1 MNETRFDTLARTAAR
16 RTGRR
21 DAIKALVGA
30 GLGLAVTSAGWDRT
44 RGLLTGPPAA
54 GAAEQQAA
62 ICDPAPGGLSELVDN
77 ARWAETFVASTG
89 GKLSR
94 VQFIVVKGT
103 NTTGDYLVRLLAVD
117 ANGTE
122 GKPTN
127 KVLAKA
133 TIRNANVPAGNAVTV
148 SAHFKKRKTVTLKA
162 GKRYAVS
169 VSRPGGDGIA
179 VLTALNGCS
188 DNRLYHSDTQTAPF
202 TESSNLDMLVAIFVG
217 F

>member
-1 MNETRFDTLARTAAR
+1 MDESRFDTLARTAAQR
-16 RTGRR
+16 AGRR

-30 GLGLAVTSAGWDRT
+30 GLGLALTSAGWDRT
-44 RGLLTGPPAA
+44 RGLLTGPPLA
-54 GAAEQQAA
+54 GAAEQQTA
-62 ICDPAPGGLSELVDN
+62 ICYPPPGGLSELLNN

-94 VQFIVVKGT
+94 VQFFVVKGA

-117 ANGTE
+117 GNGTDA
-122 GKPTN
+122 KPTN
-127 KVLAKA
+127 KVLAKS
-133 TIRNANVPAGNAVTV
+133 TIRNVNVPAGNAATV

-179 VLTALNGCS
+179 VLTAVNGCS
-188 DNRLYHSDTQTAPF
+188 DNRLYHSDTQTAAF
-202 TESSNLDMLVAIFVG
+202 TESSNLDMLVAVYVG

>member
-16 RTGRR
+16 RVGRR

-54 GAAEQQAA
+54 GAAEQQAGV
-62 ICDPAPGGLSELVDN
+62 CYPPSN
-77 ARWAETFVASTG
+77 ASSFLPNDGRLAETFVATSS

-94 VQFIVVKGT
+94 VQFEVVKT
-103 NTTGDYLVRLLAVD
+103 ANTSGDYLVRLLAVNV
-117 ANGTE
+117 NGT
-122 GKPTN
+122 PTN

-133 TIRNANVPAGNAVTV
+133 TIRDTNVPIGSAVTV
-148 SAHFKKRKTVTLKA
+148 SAHFRRRKTVALKA
-162 GKRYAVS
+162 GKRYAVA
-169 VSRPGGDGIA
+169 VSRPGPNGIA
-179 VLTALNGCS
+179 VNSAVNGCI
-188 DNRLYHSDTQTAPF
+188 DARMFGSDTQTAPF
-202 TESSNLDMLVAIFVG
+202 AEVPNLDLRFAAFVG